1 MSEPH
6 EYGNAWGKIAITA
19 IISVL
24 GTSGFWSLLMKDT
37 VTRAEVKAIVRESG
51 PYSEERAMILQ
62 RLDDLKKNVDEL
74 RAEIRADRKSR
85 YKD

>member
-1 MSEPH
+1 LSEPH
-6 EYGNAWGKIAITA
+6 EHRNAWGKVAITV

-24 GTSGFWSLLMKDT
+24 GTSGFWGLLMKDT
-37 VTRAEVKAIVRESG
+37 VTQAEVKTIVRESG

-74 RAEIRADRKSR
+74 RLEIRADRKR
-85 YKD
+85 

>member
-6 EYGNAWGKIAITA
+6 ERGNVWSKIAVTA

-37 VTRAEVKAIVRESG
+37 VTRAEVKTIVRESG

-62 RLDDLKKNVDEL
+62 RLDDLNKKVDAL
-74 RAEIRADRKSR
+74 SVEIRAERKG
-85 YKD
+85 K